1 MYKRNFSHYPN
12 VFLGDASGLTDI
24 WFRSGF
30 FWSKVNDTRNND
42 VVISSLKKTGSG
54 AKMIGSGKRKWN
66 YDMYEY
72 VVNHK
77 CTSNVGKFILI
88 NFVLFG
94 HIAII
99 MCPFLFYCQGLVL
112 WKCSCITLSMGIFC
126 FSSNFHFI
134 YFLIR
139 IMTSS
144 ECQWDVS
151 ALTPSSLSLS
161 LGPTTNFTIILLV
174 FFFMF
179 FSSLTVRICFKNTY
193 KKTLCR
199 YFMYFFFF

>member
-1 MYKRNFSHYPN
+1 
-12 VFLGDASGLTDI
+12 
-24 WFRSGF
+24 
-30 FWSKVNDTRNND
+30 
-42 VVISSLKKTGSG
+42 
-54 AKMIGSGKRKWN
+54 MIGSGKRKWN

-99 MCPFLFYCQGLVL
+99 TCPFLFYCQGLVL

-174 FFFMF
+174 FFSCF
-179 FSSLTVRICFKNTY
+179 FLLLRWEFVLKIPI
-193 KKTLCR
+193 KKLYVGISCI
-199 YFMYFFFF
+199 FLFFF